1 MDDFQ
6 SKYSGEQ
13 IEEILDNVKNGGGD
27 YVLPIATTEE
37 LGGIKSYSIAGEV
50 NSDPTG
56 IQYGV
61 NVTEIGLAHVK
72 IPYGDNPNAGVV
84 YVDSELKNS
93 TNPISNK
100 AVKNALDEYATKDYV
115 TSVLK
120 QSIYI
125 TLNTEV

>member
-13 IEEILDNVKNGGGD
+13 IEGILDKANSTEQYELSV
-27 YVLPIATTEE
+27 ATTEE
-37 LGGIKSYSIAGEV
+37 LGGIKSYSITGEV

-56 IQYGV
+56 VQYGV
-61 NVTEIGLAHVK
+61 NVINSGLAHIT
-72 IPYGDNPNAGVV
+72 IPYGANTNAGIV

-100 AVKNALDEYATKDYV
+100 AVKNALDNYATKDYV
-115 TSVLK
+115 TNIIE
-120 QSIYI
+120 QSIYVA
-125 TLNTEV
+125 LNTEV